1 MNYYYALDGASE
13 TKSTEFYN
21 PVTLKNNH
29 FLHVWKC
36 FSTSPFENNA
46 VFTKD
51 NVTVT
56 SVSVNPNPVTS
67 SVGQSVQFTANVV
80 TTGFANKAVTWSS
93 SSDKVKI
100 DAFGKAQILEGATG
114 AITITATSV
123 FDNTKKGTATLN
135 IAGTE

>member
-1 MNYYYALDGASE
+1 MNYYYALDGVSE

-29 FLHVWKC
+29 FLHIWKC
-36 FSTSPFENNA
+36 FSSSPFENNA

-51 NVTVT
+51 NVTVN

-93 SSDKVKI
+93 SNDKVTI

-114 AITITATSV
+114 AITITATSI

-135 IAGTE
+135 IAGAE